1 MNIVRPVAG
10 APDSEE
16 HRYHGA
22 LQQVDKAVVFKES
35 HRGEA
40 VHCHCRQAA
49 SPTLLGFSSSLEGH
63 RQNSL
68 AFRPAPLLRPDH
80 RRQTAGSLFLR
91 PAGVRAGTCWE
102 MKDIVGSPGRRS
114 GLALRVS
121 QFACAMGSMVA
132 MIHAFGFSNYTA
144 YLYLTFTMAFEILWS
159 FLLIC
164 IDIHALRYNLD
175 LHRIGNVWKYVLGDW
190 YRNA

>member
-1 MNIVRPVAG
+1 
-10 APDSEE
+10 
-16 HRYHGA
+16 
-22 LQQVDKAVVFKES
+22 
-35 HRGEA
+35 
-40 VHCHCRQAA
+40 
-49 SPTLLGFSSSLEGH
+49 
-63 RQNSL
+63 
-68 AFRPAPLLRPDH
+68 
-80 RRQTAGSLFLR
+80 
-91 PAGVRAGTCWE
+91 

-190 YRNA
+190 IFGFFTFTAASAGGGLVVLMERDVHFCNVYPYLACGRYMISVVLTWMAWAFLAASAISTTVLLSSLYQQ